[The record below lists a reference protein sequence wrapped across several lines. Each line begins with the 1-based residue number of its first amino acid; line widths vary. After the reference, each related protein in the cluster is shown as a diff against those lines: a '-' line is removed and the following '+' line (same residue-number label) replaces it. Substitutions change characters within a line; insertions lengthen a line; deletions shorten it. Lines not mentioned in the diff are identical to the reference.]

1 MWVMWHHVTSCD
13 IRWPCNTVNNT
24 GAEEGTVPR
33 PWKGL
38 QRTLIVHTFLI
49 TTDLHTSPDLSATS
63 AESSLLVKAMATGRL
78 GTTLQRSSDNET
90 QYTSISSFMKQ
101 KMVENTSKVKL
112 GTKDNMQFVE
122 YHWSTEEGIT
132 FPISTLISL
141 NPRST
146 FSCHLCMHQAG
157 LHWGSLPYT
166 TVFGNLEW
174 GQCVVV
180 PMLHYFGHDF
190 PPPDSHYTHERRDIS
205 IKLGISA
212 LQRLNF

>member
-1 MWVMWHHVTSCD
+1 
-13 IRWPCNTVNNT
+13 
-24 GAEEGTVPR
+24 
-33 PWKGL
+33 
-38 QRTLIVHTFLI
+38 
-49 TTDLHTSPDLSATS
+49 
-63 AESSLLVKAMATGRL
+63 
-78 GTTLQRSSDNET
+78 
-90 QYTSISSFMKQ
+90 
-101 KMVENTSKVKL
+101 
-112 GTKDNMQFVE
+112 MQFVE

-166 TVFGNLEW
+166 AVFGNLEW
-174 GQCVVV
+174 GQCALV
-180 PMLHYFGHDF
+180 PMFHYFGHDF

-212 LQRLNF
+212 LQHLNFQRLLPSLPKSPCAEVTILCNLRIIRNTDTHNAPIDDCQFLSTIQGYCRKGGTAKCSDGSHFINNLYTSLYVVYI